1 MLLVLG
7 IPVLSLLTV
16 AVALRNI
23 SIDDS
28 FGDESTH
35 DVPTYTPPSKWTVSG
50 RATPNA
56 SLAYKGTWHDTTSHP
71 LDANHTA
78 SFSFTGVSL
87 YVYCIIA
94 NTPPPGQQFFD
105 TFADYIFFL
114 DKEWV
119 GNYEHDVEK
128 THDFFYNVP
137 VYVNQTME
145 NKLHSFSIVAH
156 SNDRPVLLLFDY
168 AIYTSEDN
176 TGDATSSARKPKV
189 TYTSREENGPES
201 HVYLGTISDDDNA
214 QKGLANQQIINAP
227 EFPVFAD
234 TLTLNGVT
242 RPITKLDDQ
251 GNTAITYKVGGS
263 GWPDPSTK
271 KDVTAYA
278 KSGKAPG
285 QTHDEEIKWL
295 TKVQQLL
302 DKGKFNNLNWIV
314 FRGVDN
320 KFHITN
326 TDYWLNVLY
335 KQYLSKGN
343 IQGCKDEFKKNKIP
357 LIIKEAKYYV
367 DKYKVLHTDIQ
378 PGNLLWD
385 KAATSPTLIDWGRA
399 KDTPAWTAAIEE
411 QVRKQAEF
419 SHLEG
424 EEQICVS
431 F

>member
-201 HVYLGTISDDDNA
+201 HVYLGTIVCTTLGGIAFLLCIGIFIAIQVRRRQRAKGISGQFPLSNCPDENA
-214 QKGLANQQIINAP
+214 IVIAHINNG
-227 EFPVFAD
+227 D
-234 TLTLNGVT
+234 T
-242 RPITKLDDQ
+242 I
-251 GNTAITYKVGGS
+251 
-263 GWPDPSTK
+263 
-271 KDVTAYA
+271 
-278 KSGKAPG
+278 
-285 QTHDEEIKWL
+285 
-295 TKVQQLL
+295 QQLRQTIQDL
-302 DKGKFNNLNWIV
+302 RAEK
-314 FRGVDN
+314 R
-320 KFHITN
+320 
-326 TDYWLNVLY
+326 VL
-335 KQYLSKGN
+335 
-343 IQGCKDEFKKNKIP
+343 
-357 LIIKEAKYYV
+357 
-367 DKYKVLHTDIQ
+367 
-378 PGNLLWD
+378 W
-385 KAATSPTLIDWGRA
+385 AAMPPPRTL
-399 KDTPAWTAAIEE
+399 
-411 QVRKQAEF
+411 
-419 SHLEG
+419 
-424 EEQICVS
+424 
-431 F
+431 